1 MLIADNLYK
10 EYHVTKGKF
19 FNKKVER
26 HEAVKGAN
34 IKIEKGQIVGLLGV
48 NGAGKTTIIKML
60 TTMISPSSGTILID
74 DIDAVKK
81 HMDAKKK
88 INLITG
94 GERNIYWR
102 LTAKENLEYF
112 GSLYGIPPKE
122 LEKKIIDTLK
132 IVDLESQKDIAVEK
146 YSKGMKQRLQ
156 IARGLINNPEY
167 LFMDEP
173 TLGLDIIIM
182 KSINQY
188 IKKLA
193 HEENKGVLITT
204 HYIHEAEE
212 LCDYIYVID
221 QGKIIAEG
229 SPEKIKQ
236 LYTNKSIY
244 RFYLDSIPDEEKVF
258 DKIFA
263 TEDNEI
269 KVDKDG
275 FVVEL
280 KTKNLDIQKV
290 ITLFNDNHINII
302 NLEIMKSSLEDALLE
317 IIER

>member
-10 EYHVTKGKF
+10 EYRVTKGKF
-19 FNKKVER
+19 FNKKVEYR
-26 HEAVKGAN
+26 EAVKGVN
-34 IKIEKGQIVGLLGV
+34 IKIEKGKIVGLLGV
-48 NGAGKTTIIKML
+48 NGAGKTTTIKML

-81 HMDAKKK
+81 HMEAKKK

-112 GSLYGIPPKE
+112 GSLYGISPKE
-122 LEKKIIDTLK
+122 LKKRIIDTLK
-132 IVDLESQKDIAVEK
+132 IVDLENQKDIAVEK

-156 IARGLINNPEY
+156 IARGLINKPEY

-212 LCDYIYVID
+212 LCDYIYVINK
-221 QGKIIAEG
+221 GKIIVEG

-236 LYTNKSIY
+236 LYTNKNVY
-244 RFYLDSIPDEEKVF
+244 RFYFESMPEEKQYF
-258 DKIFA
+258 EKLFP
-263 TEDNEI
+263 TEDVEI
-269 KVDKDG
+269 KVDKNE

-280 KTKNLDIQKV
+280 KTINLDIQKV
-290 ITLFNDNHINII
+290 ITLFNENHISII
-302 NLEIMKSSLEDALLE
+302 NMEIMKSSLEDALFE